1 MFKLIL
7 AIIFALTGITLCLC
21 NNYIGGIGW
30 LVALQLIPEGAG
42 GLSE

>member
-1 MFKLIL
+1 MLKLTL
-7 AIIFALTGITLCLC
+7 AFIIGGIGITLCLC

-42 GLSE
+42 GIK